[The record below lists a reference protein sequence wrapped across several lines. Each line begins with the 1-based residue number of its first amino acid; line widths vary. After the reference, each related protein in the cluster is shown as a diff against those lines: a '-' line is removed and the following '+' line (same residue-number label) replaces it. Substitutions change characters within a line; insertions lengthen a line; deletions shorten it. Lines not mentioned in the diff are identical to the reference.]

1 MKNPNGYGS
10 VVKLSGS
17 RRKPYCAR
25 KTSGWN
31 DKGYPIYMVIG
42 YYAERTEAM
51 IALAEY
57 NRNPFDVDLAKIT
70 MKELF
75 ERWSARD
82 FPKMSK
88 SSASSHKSA
97 FKHAAQLHNLPYKS
111 IKAYQMQEVIDKCGC
126 GYSTQGAIKNLFG
139 QLDCYAM
146 ELDIIVKMNSS
157 LIHAAPI
164 PPSSKVPFTE
174 EEIQSVWDIECQE
187 WCDSVLFLLY
197 TGFRIGEMLTIEKAN
212 VDLEQM
218 TVKGGIKTKAGK
230 DRIVPIHPRIQKFV
244 KQRMTEP
251 GKYLFSYNGKKLST
265 SQYYIFW
272 NRVMDEL
279 KIHHTPHEC
288 RHTFRSRLD
297 SAGANKVCIDLM
309 MGHKSKEVGERVYT
323 HKTIDELKEALNLV
337 K

>member
-1 MKNPNGYGS
+1 MKFNWSIFLHKLIEVNALSKTIACFVLTILFISETMVFADFSELNP
-10 VVKLSGS
+10 S
-17 RRKPYCAR
+17 RGRP
-25 KTSGWN
+25 TDFN
-31 DKGYPIYMVIG
+31 FPLVFIPI
-42 YYAERTEAM
+42 T
-51 IALAEY
+51 
-57 NRNPFDVDLAKIT
+57 
-70 MKELF
+70 
-75 ERWSARD
+75 
-82 FPKMSK
+82 
-88 SSASSHKSA
+88 
-97 FKHAAQLHNLPYKS
+97 
-111 IKAYQMQEVIDKCGC
+111 
-126 GYSTQGAIKNLFG
+126 
-139 QLDCYAM
+139 
-146 ELDIIVKMNSS
+146 
-157 LIHAAPI
+157 
-164 PPSSKVPFTE
+164 
-174 EEIQSVWDIECQE
+174 SVWDIECQE

-197 TGFRIGEMLTIEKAN
+197 TGSRIGEMLTIEKAN

-244 KQRMTEP
+244 KHRMTET

-323 HKTIDELKEALNLV
+323 HKTIEELKEAINLL